1 MDGLSTIAHHLTSAR
16 LTLEESNA
24 QAARTQ
30 RDRFETL
37 VGEFIDCAGPFEAF
51 GGVCNLLTMVAQKC
65 EANSRRELDD
75 WERVATF
82 LDASAVLCDLQYR
95 VAK

>member
-1 MDGLSTIAHHLTSAR
+1 MSNLHDISQALSAVMREPIN
-16 LTLEESNA
+16 ED
-24 QAARTQ
+24 ARTQ

-51 GGVCNLLTMVAQKC
+51 GGVCNLLTIVAMKC
-65 EANSRRELDD
+65 EANSRLENDD

-95 VAK
+95 GKK